1 MRSNREHDDSVF
13 GVFTCICGK
22 GWESSSKKMLARCA
36 LGGCSNTTNLQ
47 EVLRLIPY
55 RFRDDR
61 PEEKKRAKQCMGRSR
76 ESETCT
82 SSVVCFKH
90 FKPRSTPG
98 FSGRGREFA
107 DSMA

>member
-1 MRSNREHDDSVF
+1 MILYLAYLLVF
-13 GVFTCICGK
+13 VGK
-22 GWESSSKKMLARCA
+22 AGKAV
-36 LGGCSNTTNLQ
+36 SNTTNLQ
-47 EVLRLIPY
+47 EVLCLIPY
-55 RFRDDR
+55 RFIDDR

-76 ESETCT
+76 ESETCKV

-98 FSGRGREFA
+98 FSGKGREFA